1 MHLEHMK
8 LWSMSGLVPRHT
20 YILIDFRGV
29 LGQRH
34 SPARGLTL
42 LDLGTVSVRKRKT
55 RPHGNFAGD
64 HPRLHRHHCGCQAA
78 DEKESSS
85 SGVPGISRHERARS
99 AHQRGAA
106 PPMGRVLFDLNF
118 FLSINCT
125 R

>member
-42 LDLGTVSVRKRKT
+42 LDLGTVSVRKR
-55 RPHGNFAGD
+55 R
-64 HPRLHRHHCGCQAA
+64 
-78 DEKESSS
+78 
-85 SGVPGISRHERARS
+85 RARTATLLETTLGCTAITMDVRRQTRRKAPRAAYRAS
-99 AHQRGAA
+99 AGTRGRGARTSA
-106 PPMGRVLFDLNF
+106 ARHLPWGAF
-118 FLSINCT
+118 FLT
-125 R
+125 